1 MTVTRTSDL
10 REATLAKIIVVEDD
24 FALGTMVQT
33 WLENSQHSVELVER
47 GDEAISRL
55 KTYLYDLIVLDWNLP
70 GKSGV
75 DICRDFRN
83 GGGQTPILLLTSKGS
98 VDNKVEGLH
107 SGADDYLTKPFDMK
121 ELSARVIALLRRSS
135 VFKPN
140 RIEIGQIVLDSLE
153 HHVFVD
159 GKEVQLLPKEYALLE
174 LFLKHPNQLLSSEFI
189 LEKIWTSES
198 DTTAATVRAHMY
210 NLRKKLQKVENPSI
224 ATVHGAGYRL
234 EAKS

>member
-1 MTVTRTSDL
+1 M
-10 REATLAKIIVVEDD
+10 AKIIVVEDD

-33 WLENSQHSVELVER
+33 WLENSQHSVELVNR
-47 GDEAISRL
+47 GDDASAL
-55 KTYLYDLIVLDWNLP
+55 LQTYLYDLIVLDWNLP

-75 DICRDFRN
+75 EICRDFRN
-83 GGGQTPILLLTSKGS
+83 AGGQTPILMLTSKGS
-98 VDNKVEGLH
+98 IDAKVEGLF

-121 ELSARVIALLRRSS
+121 ELAARVIALLRRNS

-140 RIEIGQIVLDSLE
+140 RLELGQIVFDSVE
-153 HHVFVD
+153 HVVLID
-159 GKEVQLLPKEYALLE
+159 GKQVQLLPKEYALLE

-198 DTTAATVRAHMY
+198 DTTASTVRAHMY
-210 NLRKKLQKVENPSI
+210 NLRKKLQNVSNPVI

-234 EAKS
+234 ELAGKKD